1 MDENESIF
9 IPTLILNFFIILIT
23 FFLLFLY
30 LKTGKFYSY
39 ECAHLL
45 NLSLILCIDNIVRVL
60 LIPKSWNKIQIL
72 QYFQAFI
79 LVFLDKF
86 ILLVLTVQIFLI
98 YLGIMK
104 TEFYY
109 QYEKVLFFSTFF
121 VSLGMSILF
130 GGFYLF
136 FGVVKYG
143 VYYYAKDNKTKKII
157 DTIFNSVFL
166 FFNTFFGVI
175 IIINMIIR
183 KDVLK
188 EIVINN
194 DNYIHS
200 LYKMILMFIGNSLL
214 YIESYLIIYD
224 KLPVPFDYIDLVY
237 LVTCLL
243 INLIYAINK
252 KIIYETKKLFC
263 KNLCRKKENLKINT
277 FENSSK
283 SSNKNTIETELDSYI

>member
-23 FFLLFLY
+23 FFFLFLY

-39 ECAHLL
+39 ECVHLL

-72 QYFQAFI
+72 QYFQSFI

-86 ILLVLTVQIFLI
+86 ILLVLTVQTFII
-98 YLGIMK
+98 YIGIMK

-109 QYEKVLFFSTFF
+109 RNEKVLFFSTFF
-121 VSLGMSILF
+121 GSLGMSILF

-157 DTIFNSVFL
+157 DTFFNSVFL
-166 FFNTFFGVI
+166 FFNTFFDVI

-194 DNYIHS
+194 DNYIHN

-214 YIESYLIIYD
+214 QYFTLIIIQ
-224 KLPVPFDYIDLVY
+224 YILNH
-237 LVTCLL
+237 
-243 INLIYAINK
+243 I
-252 KIIYETKKLFC
+252 
-263 KNLCRKKENLKINT
+263 
-277 FENSSK
+277 
-283 SSNKNTIETELDSYI
+283 

>member
-86 ILLVLTVQIFLI
+86 IMLVLTVQIFLI

-175 IIINMIIR
+175 IIF
-183 KDVLK
+183 
-188 EIVINN
+188 IV
-194 DNYIHS
+194 YI
-200 LYKMILMFIGNSLL
+200 K
-214 YIESYLIIYD
+214 
-224 KLPVPFDYIDLVY
+224 
-237 LVTCLL
+237 
-243 INLIYAINK
+243 
-252 KIIYETKKLFC
+252 
-263 KNLCRKKENLKINT
+263 
-277 FENSSK
+277 
-283 SSNKNTIETELDSYI
+283 